1 MTKADRFLVRH
12 GMEPERME
20 PGACAAA
27 FLAHMERGLRGEA
40 SSIMMLPTYLTGE
53 GELPMGEPVIAVDA
67 GGTNL
72 RAALVTLTEAGPRV
86 EGLRK
91 MLMPG
96 SVRPV
101 DWRDFLATV
110 ADLIGPMAELSDRL
124 GFCYSFPAVITPER
138 DGRLLSQTKQVKING
153 SEGKLL
159 CAELNEELQ
168 RRGVGRKRS
177 VLLNDTVATLLGG
190 VAVMNRARYG
200 GFAGLIYGTGVN
212 TCCSVSCEAITKLDG
227 PACARSM
234 LINLESGG
242 FRELPQGD
250 ADRKLD
256 ALTLDPGACIYE
268 KMVSGAYF
276 GELTRHTL
284 LLCAEDGLLSAKMA
298 GGLEKLSR
306 LDSAETD
313 AFWAAPVGENPLAAL
328 CDTDSDR
335 ELTACIIERLTDR
348 AARLVCANLA
358 AILLLTGEGTDPA
371 KPVCVMTEGSTLQ
384 KSRLVGP
391 SLRLWLE
398 RYLTD
403 TLGRH
408 WMLERTEHSNLL
420 GNAAAVL
427 LNT

>member
-1 MTKADRFLVRH
+1 MTKADCFLARH

-20 PGACAAA
+20 PGACART
-27 FLAHMERGLRGEA
+27 FLAHMERGLRGQV

-53 GELPMGEPVIAVDA
+53 GELPLGEPVIAVDA

-72 RAALVTLTEAGPRV
+72 RAALVTLTEGGPRV

-91 MLMPG
+91 TAMPG

-101 DWRDFLATV
+101 GWLEFLAVV
-110 ADLIGPMAELSDRL
+110 ADLIGPMAEQSDRL

-138 DGRLLSQTKQVKING
+138 DGRLLSQTKQVKIDD

-159 CAELNEELQ
+159 CSELNGEFA
-168 RRGVGRKRS
+168 RRGIPAKRS

-212 TCCSVSCEAITKLDG
+212 TCCSVPCRAITKLDG
-227 PACARSM
+227 PACTRSM

-250 ADRKLD
+250 ADRNLD
-256 ALTLDPGACIYE
+256 ALTLDPGACVYE

-284 LLCAEDGLLSAKMA
+284 LLCAGDGLLSAEMTE
-298 GGLEKLSR
+298 GLETLSR
-306 LDSAETD
+306 LDSADTD
-313 AFWAAPVGENPLAAL
+313 AFWASPMGENPLAAL
-328 CDTDSDR
+328 CRTDSDR
-335 ELTACIIERLTDR
+335 ELTAAIIERLTDR

-358 AILLLTGEGTDPA
+358 AILLLTGEGTDPDR
-371 KPVCVMTEGSTLQ
+371 PICIMTEGSTLL
-384 KSRLVGP
+384 KSKLVGP
-391 SLRLWLE
+391 SLRHWLG
-398 RYLTD
+398 RHLTD
-403 TLGRH
+403 TMHRH
-408 WMLERTEHSNLL
+408 WVLERAEHSNLL
-420 GNAAAVL
+420 GNAAAAL